1 VDAEWITLSGVLGG
15 AATVTYD
22 RKGNVRPGAAAGHEH
37 FGWQDGI
44 SQPGINGLTDPF
56 PGQEMVD
63 PGLFV
68 LGYPGGGA
76 DPLPVPWMKNG
87 SYMVFRQLQQLVP
100 EFEAFVLTAANA
112 VGMDPVLLGARLV
125 GRWKSGAPLAL
136 TPIQDDL
143 AMAANPE
150 QNNNFDFSDDQAQR
164 RCPFGAHIRKTN
176 PRLDIPENGLT
187 PHRINRQ
194 GIPFGHEVSAAER
207 AANSTQQERGLMF
220 VCYQTIINNQFQFVQ
235 RAWANNPIFVSDE
248 IQQFVKN
255 RPPGPR
261 STSVISNAQIPA
273 GGSTTADDP
282 KVIVGFDPIIGQQQT
297 NSRTMDEPFQTIHP
311 AASAAPWYFRTISSC
326 PKLAHISFFLPCPR

>member
-1 VDAEWITLSGVLGG
+1 MCGPERRPVTSTLAGR
-15 AATVTYD
+15 TVS
-22 RKGNVRPGAAAGHEH
+22 
-37 FGWQDGI
+37 

-112 VGMDPVLLGARLV
+112 LGMDPVLLGARLV

-176 PRLDIPENGLT
+176 PRSD
-187 PHRINRQ
+187 
-194 GIPFGHEVSAAER
+194 SANAR
-207 AANSTQQERGLMF
+207 NAGNLSGGARNS
-220 VCYQTIINNQFQFVQ
+220 
-235 RAWANNPIFVSDE
+235 A
-248 IQQFVKN
+248 
-255 RPPGPR
+255 
-261 STSVISNAQIPA
+261 
-273 GGSTTADDP
+273 
-282 KVIVGFDPIIGQQQT
+282 
-297 NSRTMDEPFQTIHP
+297 
-311 AASAAPWYFRTISSC
+311 
-326 PKLAHISFFLPCPR
+326 